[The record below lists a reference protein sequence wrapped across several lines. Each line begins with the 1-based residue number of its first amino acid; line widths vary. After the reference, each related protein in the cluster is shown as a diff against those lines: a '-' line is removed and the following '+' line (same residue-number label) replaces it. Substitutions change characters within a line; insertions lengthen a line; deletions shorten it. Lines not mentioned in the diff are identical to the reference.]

1 MHKKQSVK
9 DGRTDLLTSM
19 VTYRDANVFY
29 NSLKTLTCATLPLNS
44 LKNAK
49 KAKRDRQTD
58 GPTDQHGD
66 L

>member
-1 MHKKQSVK
+1 MHKKQSVT
-9 DGRTDLLTSM
+9 DRRTDLLTNM
-19 VTYRDANVFY
+19 MTYRDGNVVN
-29 NSLKTLTCATLPLNS
+29 NSLNIQICASLPLNS

-49 KAKRDRQTD
+49 KAKWDRQTD